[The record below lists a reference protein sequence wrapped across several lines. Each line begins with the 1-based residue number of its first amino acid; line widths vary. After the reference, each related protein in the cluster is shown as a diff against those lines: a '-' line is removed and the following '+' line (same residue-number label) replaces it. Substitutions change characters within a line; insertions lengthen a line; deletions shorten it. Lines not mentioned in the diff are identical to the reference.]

1 VGKDVPM
8 ETKPQTLE
16 QVLLYM
22 AQEWR
27 ALGLAMILVT
37 LFSVLICYFLWKSN
51 KTRLAYQFMS
61 IPVFL
66 TTVPGIFFSLILAYL
81 LIFTKTNL
89 LSLPLFFF
97 FPPIWMVV
105 SLYIY
110 RKLVDFKYV
119 PGFTRISGLALFSA
133 VTFAA
138 FFLLA
143 RLRVIAFLWITP
155 KMMIPLVII
164 FYLVWRF
171 ALKQIMKK

>member
-1 VGKDVPM
+1 M
-8 ETKPQTLE
+8 ETQAQTLE

-27 ALGLAMILVT
+27 VLVVAMVLLT
-37 LFSVLICYFLWKSN
+37 LFSVLICYLLWKSN
-51 KTRLAYQFMS
+51 KTQLAYQFMS
-61 IPVFL
+61 IPIFL
-66 TTVPGIFFSLILAYL
+66 TTVPGMFFTLILAYL
-81 LIFTKTNL
+81 LIFTGTNL
-89 LSLPLFFF
+89 LSVPLFFF
-97 FPPIWMVV
+97 FPPIWMAV

-110 RKLVDFKYV
+110 RKLVDFQYV

-133 VTFAA
+133 VTFTA

-155 KMMIPLVII
+155 KMLIPLVII

-171 ALKQIMKK
+171 AIKQIIKK